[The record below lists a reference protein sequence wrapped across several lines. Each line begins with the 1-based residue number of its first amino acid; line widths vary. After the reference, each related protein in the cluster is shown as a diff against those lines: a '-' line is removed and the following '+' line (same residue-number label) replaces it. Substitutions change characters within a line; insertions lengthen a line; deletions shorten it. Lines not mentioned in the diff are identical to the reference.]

1 MQTIKWL
8 INNFISIVVVVL
20 CIIILLQRCNEK
32 VIDNKPVVI
41 KDTVWVI
48 KDSLV
53 FTKPIFIKGERDTIL
68 EKTIEYLPDA
78 NYEGLLAQFNE
89 LKQEL
94 LSKNY
99 FKDSLKLDSFGWVK
113 VKDTIQKNTIT
124 GRSWEYNIK
133 YPEVTTVITKP
144 PKLTRQLFIGG
155 EIGGNKL
162 KPIDNI
168 GASLLYKDRKDRIF
182 GIGVNKTLN
191 EQPLTYNLKSY
202 WKIKLKK

>member
-1 MQTIKWL
+1 MSKELNQTLTTGGMTPK
-8 INNFISIVVVVL
+8 
-20 CIIILLQRCNEK
+20 R
-32 VIDNKPVVI
+32 
-41 KDTVWVI
+41 TV
-48 KDSLV
+48 K
-53 FTKPIFIKGERDTIL
+53 E
-68 EKTIEYLPDA
+68 TIEYLPDA

-155 EIGGNKL
+155 EIGGSKL
-162 KPIDNI
+162 KPIDNV

-182 GIGVNKTLN
+182 GIGVNKKPIMSSPVSHGVLTNTKCLYFPCLN
-191 EQPLTYNLKSY
+191 ILS
-202 WKIKLKK
+202 